1 MTDANLEAMA
11 EMMGKDLEKVKQDL
25 TEMTPDELQ
34 EETEDYFKDL
44 LGGKPRSMFD
54 SRYEKGQNSTI
65 NSSTYKQRE
74 IAVEQF
80 VDWYRESPHD
90 CLQSQTFRSF
100 LNDMLQDEGYGSE
113 TMQTRYWQLVEFFS
127 DDSFSATIEQE
138 LRDMEHMELINKH
151 RKPESGEGQGARA
164 ITREEHKQMLDE
176 AEGNRRIELILECL
190 WQLGLRAKECAEL
203 RTQNIDWSERK
214 VEVRTAKQKEVQYR
228 TLSFNLKLKNDLKKW
243 VEAERHEYAHGNNDY
258 LFPTHKSDHIY
269 PRNLTKAV
277 KDLAEDAGIQDFN
290 EFHQNGAK
298 RAEITVHSYRK
309 SFGRRRLLDDPDG
322 NLRKVQLLLGHS
334 NTKVTENYLDLDDDD
349 LDYDPESV

>member
-1 MTDANLEAMA
+1 MSRDLEMMA
-11 EMMGKDLEKVKQDL
+11 EMMGEDVDQIKRNL
-25 TEMTPDELQ
+25 TELSPEEL
-34 EETEDYFKDL
+34 EEKAEEHFENL
-44 LGGKPRSMFD
+44 LSGKPRSMFD
-54 SRYEKGQNSTI
+54 SRYERGENSTI
-65 NSSTYKQRE
+65 NASTYKQRE

-80 VDWYRESPHD
+80 VDWYADSPHD
-90 CLQSQTFRSF
+90 VLQSQTFRSF
-100 LNDMLQDEGYGSE
+100 LNDMLHNEGYGSE
-113 TMQTRYWQLVEFFS
+113 TMNTRYWQLVSLFKS
-127 DDSFSATIEQE
+127 DIFKDTIESE
-138 LRDMEHMELINKH
+138 IRDVEHMDMINKH
-151 RKPESGEGQGARA
+151 REPETGEGDGARP
-164 ITREEHKQMLDE
+164 ITRDEHRQMLDE
-176 AEGNRRIELILECL
+176 AEGNRRLELILECL

-203 RTQNIDWSERK
+203 RTSNINWDERK

-243 VEAERHEYAHGNNDY
+243 IEAERHEYAHGNNDY

-277 KDLAEDAGIQDFN
+277 KDLAEDAGIQDYN